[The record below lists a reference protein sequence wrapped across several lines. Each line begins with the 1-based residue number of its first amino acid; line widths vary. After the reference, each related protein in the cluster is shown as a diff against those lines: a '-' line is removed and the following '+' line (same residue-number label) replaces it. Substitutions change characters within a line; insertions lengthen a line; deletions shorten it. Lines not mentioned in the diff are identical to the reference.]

1 MSEVVIPVPKSF
13 TNKFPNLSAEKAN
26 KYWNTYLYVLS
37 KYTLK
42 PYLSLSNGTALN
54 FPYGK
59 ARDECSTF
67 NYQKKRY
74 SVWAEFGEGAGFIQL
89 IKKGSNISHQ
99 NSEIVI
105 TDTRHFKY
113 LLDTSNNNE
122 ILNIYYGDIDQTT
135 EFDYAP
141 INMLSLEH
149 FIRSTERETKN
160 ANHSHN
166 YIDTLHKNLLKARTI
181 HIIASQFNNTLP
193 QRISSSSYGRRY
205 YKGIN
210 LQNCHKLL
218 RQAALGKCYEYDLK
232 TAVYAVKLMIAKDIF
247 NHPSNSEHDFN
258 DFFPYTKQY
267 IEQKDFIRETLA
279 EIITSVPKDMRV
291 KVIKRVMTAVGF
303 GATVSSPSWSGS
315 AIADIVMNKQNRIDL
330 IDNEWFNA
338 FVKEQQDLSNFIVD
352 YYLNVDK
359 DFKESIKDVG
369 KIKVGNKYNKKQVMS
384 YIFQT
389 LEYQIMNE
397 ICKHIPDKI
406 IQLRVHDAVYTRSEI
421 FSETRKEINLTLADY
436 SEYLELEHDKKKDR
450 HDPYKDMFP
459 SEQEVKEH
467 KQLIKQEE
475 TLAQEY
481 DKTLYTDSINVKQL
495 RGQQEHDD
503 SMLQTQT
510 YKSMNE
516 SERKDYRRILG
527 IQTNDDA
534 VQESINELLRGNNN
548 G

>member
-1 MSEVVIPVPKSF
+1 MVDV
-13 TNKFPNLSAEKAN
+13 T
-26 KYWNTYLYVLS
+26 
-37 KYTLK
+37 
-42 PYLSLSNGTALN
+42 
-54 FPYGK
+54 
-59 ARDECSTF
+59 
-67 NYQKKRY
+67 
-74 SVWAEFGEGAGFIQL
+74 
-89 IKKGSNISHQ
+89 IKVS
-99 NSEIVI
+99 
-105 TDTRHFKY
+105 
-113 LLDTSNNNE
+113 
-122 ILNIYYGDIDQTT
+122 IY
-135 EFDYAP
+135 
-141 INMLSLEH
+141 
-149 FIRSTERETKN
+149 
-160 ANHSHN
+160 
-166 YIDTLHKNLLKARTI
+166 
-181 HIIASQFNNTLP
+181 
-193 QRISSSSYGRRY
+193 
-205 YKGIN
+205 
-210 LQNCHKLL
+210 
-218 RQAALGKCYEYDLK
+218 KCYEYDLK

-475 TLAQEY
+475 TLAQVY

-516 SERKDYRRILG
+516 SERKEFRRILG